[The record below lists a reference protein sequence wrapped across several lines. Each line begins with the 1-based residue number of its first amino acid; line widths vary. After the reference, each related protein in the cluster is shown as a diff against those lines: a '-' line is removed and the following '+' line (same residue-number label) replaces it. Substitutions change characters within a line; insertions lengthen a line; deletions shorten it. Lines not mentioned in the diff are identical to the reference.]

1 MDALDRELI
10 ALLRTDGRAPV
21 AGLAAGL
28 GVSRATVKA
37 RLDRLVDEGVI
48 QGFTVVLNDP
58 GAEGVRAI
66 TLIEVEGRSAEAV
79 IRRLRGFPEVRT
91 LYSTNGRWDVVA
103 ELEVLEVASLPAF
116 DETLRRIREV
126 DGITVT
132 ETSILLA
139 SRKGSGSGSGSGSG
153 VR

>member
-1 MDALDRELI
+1 MDGFGMDALDRELI

-21 AGLAAGL
+21 ASLAAGL

-37 RLDRLVDEGVI
+37 RLDRLSVDGVI

-66 TLIEVEGRSAEAV
+66 TLIEVEGRSAEGV
-79 IRRLRGFPEVRT
+79 IRRLRGFPEVRA

-103 ELEVLEVASLPAF
+103 ELEVASLPAF
-116 DETLRRIREV
+116 DTVLRRIREI

-139 SRKGSGSGSGSGSG
+139 SRKGTGAS
-153 VR
+153 

>member
-1 MDALDRELI
+1 MDSLDRDLI
-10 ALLRTDGRAPV
+10 AQLRTDGRAPV
-21 AGLAAGL
+21 ASLAASL

-37 RLDRLVDEGVI
+37 RLDRLIAEGVI

-66 TLIEVEGRSAEAV
+66 TLIEVEGRSTEAV
-79 IRRLRGFPEVRT
+79 IRRLRGFPEVRA

-103 ELEVLEVASLPAF
+103 ELEVPSLPAF
-116 DETLRRIREV
+116 DETLRRIRDV
-126 DGITVT
+126 DGISAT

-139 SRKGSGSGSGSGSG
+139 SRKGGGQVPASTRAQLS
-153 VR
+153 

>member
-10 ALLRTDGRAPV
+10 SLLRTDGRAPV
-21 AGLAAGL
+21 ANLAAGL

-37 RLDRLVDEGVI
+37 RLDRLSADGVI

-103 ELEVLEVASLPAF
+103 ELEVASLPAF
-116 DETLRRIREV
+116 DAALRRIREV
-126 DGITVT
+126 EGITVT
-132 ETSILLA
+132 ETNILLA
-139 SRKGSGSGSGSGSG
+139 SRKGAGAG
-153 VR
+153 

>member
-1 MDALDRELI
+1 MSC
-10 ALLRTDGRAPV
+10 P
-21 AGLAAGL
+21 AASL

-37 RLDRLVDEGVI
+37 RLDRLVGDGVI

-58 GAEGVRAI
+58 GAEGMRAI
-66 TLIEVEGRSAEAV
+66 TPIAVEGRSAESV
-79 IRRLRGFPEVRT
+79 IRRLRGFPEVRS

-103 ELEVLEVASLPAF
+103 EIEVASLPAF
-116 DETLRRIREV
+116 DATLRHIREI
-126 DGITVT
+126 DGITAT

-139 SRKGSGSGSGSGSG
+139 SRKGAG

>member
-21 AGLAAGL
+21 ASLAAGL

-37 RLDRLVDEGVI
+37 RLDRLSVDGVI

-66 TLIEVEGRSAEAV
+66 TLIEVEGRSAEGV
-79 IRRLRGFPEVRT
+79 IRRLRGFPEVRA

-103 ELEVLEVASLPAF
+103 ELEVASLPAF
-116 DETLRRIREV
+116 DTVLRRIREI

-139 SRKGSGSGSGSGSG
+139 SRKGTGAS
-153 VR
+153 

>member
-1 MDALDRELI
+1 MDTLDRDLI
-10 ALLRTDGRAPV
+10 ALLRTDGRTPV
-21 AGLAAGL
+21 ASLAAGL

-37 RLDRLVDEGVI
+37 RLDRLIGGGVI

-58 GAEGVRAI
+58 GAEGMRAI

-79 IRRLRGFPEVRT
+79 IRRLRGFPEVRA

-103 ELEVLEVASLPAF
+103 ELEVASLPAF
-116 DETLRRIREV
+116 DETLRHIREI
-126 DGITVT
+126 DGITAT

-139 SRKGSGSGSGSGSG
+139 SRKGAGQGA
-153 VR
+153 R

>member
-1 MDALDRELI
+1 MDALDREMI

-21 AGLAAGL
+21 ASLAAGL

-37 RLDRLVDEGVI
+37 RLDRLTADGVI
-48 QGFTVVLNDP
+48 QGFTVVLTDP
-58 GAEGVRAI
+58 GAAGVRAI

-103 ELEVLEVASLPAF
+103 ELEVASLPAF

-126 DGITVT
+126 EGITVT

-139 SRKGSGSGSGSGSG
+139 PRKGAGK
-153 VR
+153 R

>member
-1 MDALDRELI
+1 
-10 ALLRTDGRAPV
+10 
-21 AGLAAGL
+21 
-28 GVSRATVKA
+28 
-37 RLDRLVDEGVI
+37 
-48 QGFTVVLNDP
+48 
-58 GAEGVRAI
+58 
-66 TLIEVEGRSAEAV
+66 V

-103 ELEVLEVASLPAF
+103 ELEVASLPAF

>member
-1 MDALDRELI
+1 MDTLDRELI

-37 RLDRLVDEGVI
+37 RLDRLIEAGVI
-48 QGFTVVLNDP
+48 QGFTVVLSDP
-58 GAEGVRAI
+58 GAEGMRAI
-66 TLIEVEGRSAEAV
+66 TLIEVEGRAAEAV
-79 IRRLRGFPEVRT
+79 IRRLRGFPEVRA

-103 ELEVLEVASLPAF
+103 ELEVASLRAF
-116 DETLRRIREV
+116 DQTLRHIREI
-126 DGITVT
+126 DGITAT

-139 SRKGSGSGSGSGSG
+139 ARKGAG

>member
-21 AGLAAGL
+21 ASLAAGL

-37 RLDRLVDEGVI
+37 RLDRLSVDGVI

-66 TLIEVEGRSAEAV
+66 TLIEVEGRSAELV
-79 IRRLRGFPEVRT
+79 IRRLRGFPEVRS

-103 ELEVLEVASLPAF
+103 ELDVASLPAF
-116 DETLRRIREV
+116 DETLKRIREV
-126 DGITVT
+126 EGITAT

-139 SRKGSGSGSGSGSG
+139 SRKGAGRGTA

>member
-1 MDALDRELI
+1 MDTLDRELI

-21 AGLAAGL
+21 ASLAAGL

-37 RLDRLVDEGVI
+37 RLDRMLGAGVI
-48 QGFTVVLNDP
+48 QGFTVVLNGP
-58 GAEGVRAI
+58 GAEGMRAI

-79 IRRLRGFPEVRT
+79 IRRLRGFPEVRS

-103 ELEVLEVASLPAF
+103 ELEVASLPAF
-116 DETLRRIREV
+116 DATLRHIREI
-126 DGITVT
+126 DGITAT

-139 SRKGSGSGSGSGSG
+139 SRKGAGQGTR

>member
-1 MDALDRELI
+1 MDALDRDLI

-21 AGLAAGL
+21 AGLAAAL

-37 RLDRLVDEGVI
+37 RLDRLIERGVI

-58 GAEGVRAI
+58 GAEGMRAI

-79 IRRLRGFPEVRT
+79 IRKLRGFPEVRA

-103 ELEVLEVASLPAF
+103 ELEVASLPAF
-116 DETLRRIREV
+116 DQTLRQIREV
-126 DGITVT
+126 EGITAT

-139 SRKGSGSGSGSGSG
+139 SRKGAGQGA
-153 VR
+153 R